1 MKGAGE
7 PLASARYVPAPWNR
21 MTENEV
27 LKYAVANGMI
37 DLSYV
42 QEKIEMSKRKELLE
56 KHPCKIWEGKNG
68 CWYTY
73 LPDGKGGRSLK
84 KRKSKDDLE
93 KDIIEYQV
101 QKADDPTISDVFQ
114 EWIEHRL
121 ELKEISKASYDR
133 YYVDFKRFFSDF
145 GKRKVKHV
153 TELDIEDFMLKSI
166 ADFSLTAKSFGNL
179 RILVYGIFKRAK
191 KKKIVS
197 FSITEVVNDLEI
209 SRNMFCRTKK
219 DERDE
224 VFMQDELPLV
234 LEYLKSNIDIVNL
247 GLLLMFLTGV
257 RVGELVAIKAS
268 DVDGNIIHIS
278 RTESHYRDMET
289 GKEIFVVKDT
299 PKTAA
304 GVRNVIVP
312 NGYAWIL
319 RKIRLLNPAGEF
331 LLMRKD
337 ARIKA
342 SAVRKR
348 LHNVCKT
355 VGVHDKSTHKA
366 RKTYASILLS
376 SGIDSSMVT
385 SLMGHTDISCTEQ
398 YYHRDRKDI
407 AEKALAL
414 DSIPEFQL

>member
-1 MKGAGE
+1 M
-7 PLASARYVPAPWNR
+7 
-21 MTENEV
+21 
-27 LKYAVANGMI
+27 KYAIQSGII
-37 DLSYV
+37 DMSYV
-42 QEKIEMSKRKELLE
+42 QEQIEMNKRKELLE
-56 KHPCKIWEGKNG
+56 KHPYKIWEGKNG

-73 LPDGKGGRSLK
+73 FPDTEGERVLK
-84 KRKSKDDLE
+84 KRKSKEDLE
-93 KDIIEYQV
+93 KDIINYQA
-101 QKADDPTISDVFQ
+101 QQADNPTIADIFQ
-114 EWIEHRL
+114 EWIDHRL

-133 YYVDFKRFFSDF
+133 YYVDFKRFFNDF
-145 GKRKVKHV
+145 GKRKVKNV

-191 KKKIVS
+191 KKKLVT

-209 SRNMFCRTKK
+209 SRNAFNRTKK

-234 LEYLKSNIDIVNL
+234 LNYLKTNIDIVNL

-257 RVGELVAIKAS
+257 RVGELVAIKVS
-268 DVDGNIIHIS
+268 DVNGNVIHIS
-278 RTESHYRDMET
+278 RTESHYRDKET
-289 GKEIFVVKDT
+289 GKEIFVIKDT

-312 NGYAWIL
+312 NDFAWVL
-319 RKIRLLNPAGEF
+319 RKIRQLNPTGEY

-337 ARIKA
+337 TRIRA
-342 SAVRKR
+342 SVVRKR
-348 LHNVCKT
+348 LHNICKT
-355 VGVHDKSTHKA
+355 VGIRDKSTHKA

-376 SGIDSSMVT
+376 SGMDSSMVT

-398 YYHRDRKDI
+398 YYHRNRKDI
-407 AEKALAL
+407 TEKALAL
-414 DSIPEFQL
+414 DNIPESQL

>member
-1 MKGAGE
+1 VGK
-7 PLASARYVPAPWNR
+7 PLASIKYVPAPLIKMNANA
-21 MTENEV
+21 NEI
-27 LKYAVANGMI
+27 LKYAAENGMI

-42 QEKIEMSKRKELLE
+42 QEKIEMAKRKELLE
-56 KHPCKIWEGKNG
+56 RHPYKIWEGKNG

-73 LPDGKGGRSLK
+73 LPDSEGGRVLK
-84 KRKSKDDLE
+84 KRRSREDLE
-93 KDIIEYQV
+93 KDIIKCQAQQAE
-101 QKADDPTISDVFQ
+101 DPTIADIFQ
-114 EWIEHRL
+114 EWIDNRL
-121 ELKEISKASYDR
+121 EMKEISKASYDR
-133 YYVDFKRFFSDF
+133 YYVDFKRFFSEF
-145 GKRKVKHV
+145 GERKVKNV

-191 KKKIVS
+191 KKRLVF

-209 SRNMFCRTKK
+209 SRNAFSRTRKE
-219 DERDE
+219 ERNE

-234 LEYLKSNIDIVNL
+234 LNYLKENIDIVNL
-247 GLLLMFLTGV
+247 GILLMFLTGV

-268 DVDGNIIHIS
+268 DVEGNVIHIS
-278 RTESHYRDMET
+278 RTESHYRDEET
-289 GKEIFVVKDT
+289 GKEVFVVKDT

-312 NGYAWIL
+312 NDYVWIL
-319 RKIRLLNPAGEF
+319 RKIRQMNAAGEF
-331 LLMRKD
+331 LLMRKGS
-337 ARIKA
+337 RVRA
-342 SAVRKR
+342 SVVRRR
-348 LHNVCKT
+348 LHKICRA
-355 VGVHDKSTHKA
+355 VGIHDKSTHKA

-376 SGIDSSMVT
+376 AGLDSSMVI

-414 DSIPEFQL
+414 GSIPEFQL